1 MKGECS
7 EGVRIRGLKCAWSVQ
22 AIKGVTISRNPL
34 INGAPDRIRICDLRI
49 RKGKGVG
56 LYCRNWKN
64 YILVN
69 MKDKN
74 IKLYHAI
81 DRELQNT
88 YKITKET
95 GVYIMGENEKKT
107 LQFIIDRHTYFDK
120 NILFVSILAIDK
132 DGKVGKDM
140 HTECIVGDKVF

>member
-1 MKGECS
+1 MKTKLTFLLSLTFLFLFSGS
-7 EGVRIRGLKCAWSVQ
+7 VYGGVIDET
-22 AIKGVTISRNPL
+22 IDGVF
-34 INGAPDRIRICDLRI
+34 D